1 MSALQTFRTRARTWW
16 RGLPAREQRLVGIA
30 GVVIALALAWW
41 VGLAPALRTLST
53 ARIAHAQLDI
63 QLQQMLALQAQA
75 RALQALPRANR
86 DDALRAL
93 ETSVN
98 EGLGG
103 SVRMQTAGASATE
116 GVLVTLRATPASS
129 FAQWLTQAR
138 GNARALPREIHVTR
152 SQAPAGGVPSGVGG
166 PGGFSGLPPGAM
178 AGPGARTGPP
188 PGGLVPAA
196 GRSGPA
202 TGRPVSTSGAPAS
215 AGAEALGARWDGTI
229 VMSLPAR

>member
-1 MSALQTFRTRARTWW
+1 MSALQTFGTRARTWW

-30 GVVIALALAWW
+30 GVVIALALVWW

-53 ARIAHAQLDI
+53 ARLAHAQLDA

-152 SQAPAGGVPSGVGG
+152 SQTPVGGVGG

-178 AGPGARTGPP
+178 AAPGSRPAPATTGRSGQP
-188 PGGLVPAA
+188 PGGPVSTAGSAVPAA
-196 GRSGPA
+196 
-202 TGRPVSTSGAPAS
+202 
-215 AGAEALGARWDGTI
+215 AGAEALGARWDGTL

>member
-1 MSALQTFRTRARTWW
+1 MNALQTFRTRARAWW
-16 RGLPAREQRLVGIA
+16 RELPAREQRLVGIA
-30 GVVIALALAWW
+30 GVVIALALIWW
-41 VGLAPALRTLST
+41 IGLAPALRTLSS
-53 ARIAHAQLDI
+53 ARLAHAQLDV
-63 QLQQMLALQAQA
+63 QLQQMMALQAQA

-152 SQAPAGGVPSGVGG
+152 SQAPAGGVAGGTGV
-166 PGGFSGLPPGAM
+166 PGGFPGLPPGAV
-178 AGPGARTGPP
+178 APPGYRPASP
-188 PGGLVPAA
+188 PGGPVTTT
-196 GRSGPA
+196 GRSGPPS
-202 TGRPVSTSGAPAS
+202 GGPVSTAGAS
-215 AGAEALGARWDGTI
+215 AAPEALGARWDGTL

>member
-1 MSALQTFRTRARTWW
+1 MSALQTFRARARTWW
-16 RGLPAREQRLVGIA
+16 RELPAREQRLVGIA
-30 GVVIALALAWW
+30 GAVIALALVWW

-53 ARIAHAQLDI
+53 ARLAHAQLDV

-152 SQAPAGGVPSGVGG
+152 SQAPAGGVPSGGG
-166 PGGFSGLPPGAM
+166 GQGGFSGLPPGAM
-178 AGPGARTGPP
+178 AAPGSRPGFPPGGSGPTGRAGS
-188 PGGLVPAA
+188 PGGLVSTA
-196 GRSGPA
+196 GA
-202 TGRPVSTSGAPAS
+202 GAPAP
-215 AGAEALGARWDGTI
+215 AGPEALGARWDGTL